1 MRFSWQVYWG
11 NFPFPPP
18 VDHILSELSTMTC
31 PYWVAIY
38 GIAHSFIEL
47 LFHNKAVRG
56 TWKCIHA
63 FFFFICPA
71 SLCLCVGEF
80 IPFIFKVIIDMYDPI
95 TIFLVVWGLFS
106 VGIFSLLYFL
116 PRESPLVFI
125 VNLNSLNFC
134 LSGKLLIYP
143 SNLN

>member
-47 LFHNKAVRG
+47 LFHYKAVICEG
-56 TWKCIHA
+56 DMEVHTCIL
-63 FFFFICPA
+63 FYFIFFICPA

-80 IPFIFKVIIDMYDPI
+80 IPFIFKVVSDMYDPI
-95 TIFLVVWGLFS
+95 TIFLVVLGLFS
-106 VGIFSLLYFL
+106 VGIFFLLYFL
-116 PRESPLVFI
+116 PREFPLVFV
-125 VNLNSLNFC
+125 VNLAWYC
-134 LSGKLLIYP
+134 
-143 SNLN
+143 